1 MKSVATRNFKTG
13 KNEGLILK
21 SVLITGT
28 DTGVGKTI
36 VCRHLAAYMQSK
48 GVNVITQKWVQTG
61 CDYADDIKDHML
73 KPLPAWNRVQD
84 IDDLRTPYRLKHP
97 ASPHFAAYLEGV
109 EIDIKIIEESH
120 ALLCKHFDLVLV
132 EGSGGVLVPLTE
144 KTLLADLAARLKMAV
159 VIVVLNKLGCINHAL
174 LSIEALRLRRIL
186 ILGLI
191 FNRMDDQSDEAILRE
206 NVRIISLI
214 AGVPVIG
221 EMPFL
226 KSDADGFDRAK
237 DVSEAFYKCWRED
250 KK

>member
-1 MKSVATRNFKTG
+1 
-13 KNEGLILK
+13 LK

-61 CDYADDIKDHML
+61 CDCADDIKDHML
-73 KPLPAWNRVQD
+73 KPLPAWGEVQD
-84 IDDLRTPYRLKHP
+84 IDDLRTPYRLKLP
-97 ASPHFAAYLEGV
+97 ASPHFAASLEEV

-144 KTLLADLAARLKMAV
+144 KILLADLAVRLKMT
-159 VIVVLNKLGCINHAL
+159 VVLVVSNKLGCINHAL
-174 LSIEALRLRRIL
+174 LSIEALRLRGIP

-191 FNRMDDQSDEAILRE
+191 FNRMDENGDEKILRE

-226 KSDADGFDRAK
+226 KSDADGFDRAQ
-237 DVSEAFYKCWRED
+237 DIGEAFYKRWRKN

>member
-1 MKSVATRNFKTG
+1 M
-13 KNEGLILK
+13 K

-61 CDYADDIKDHML
+61 CDCADDIKDHML
-73 KPLPAWNRVQD
+73 KPLPAWGEVQD
-84 IDDLRTPYRLKHP
+84 IDDLRTPYRLKLP
-97 ASPHFAAYLEGV
+97 ASPHFAASLEEV

-144 KTLLADLAARLKMAV
+144 KILLADLAARLKMSV
-159 VIVVLNKLGCINHAL
+159 VIVILNKLGCINHAL
-174 LSIEALRLRRIL
+174 LSIEALRLRGIP

-191 FNRMDDQSDEAILRE
+191 FNRMDENGDEKILRE

-226 KSDADGFDRAK
+226 KSDADGFDRAQ
-237 DVSEAFYKCWRED
+237 DIGEAFYKRWRKN

>member
-1 MKSVATRNFKTG
+1 
-13 KNEGLILK
+13 LK

-61 CDYADDIKDHML
+61 CDYADDLKDHML
-73 KPLPAWNRVQD
+73 KPLPAWGEVQD
-84 IDDLRTPYRLKHP
+84 IDTLRTPYRLKHP
-97 ASPHFAAYLEGV
+97 ASPHLAASLEGV

-132 EGSGGVLVPLTE
+132 EGSGGVLVPLNE
-144 KTLLADLAARLKMAV
+144 KILVADLAARLKMAV
-159 VIVVLNKLGCINHAL
+159 VIVVSNKLGCINHAL
-174 LSIEALRLRRIL
+174 LSIEALRLRQIP
-186 ILGLI
+186 IPGLI
-191 FNRMDDQSDEAILRE
+191 FNRMDGQSDEAILRE

-226 KSDADGFDRAK
+226 KSDADGSEHVK
-237 DVSEAFYKCWRED
+237 DIGEAFYKCWKENKND
-250 KK
+250 

>member
-1 MKSVATRNFKTG
+1 MKS
-13 KNEGLILK
+13 I
-21 SVLITGT
+21 LITGT

-48 GVNVITQKWVQTG
+48 GVSVITQKWVQTG
-61 CDYADDIKDHML
+61 CDQADDIKDHML
-73 KPLPAWNRVQD
+73 KPLPAWGEVQD
-84 IDDLRTPYRLKHP
+84 IDDLRTPYQLKHP
-97 ASPHFAAYLEGV
+97 ASPHFAASLEGV

-132 EGSGGVLVPLTE
+132 EGSGGMLVPLTE
-144 KTLLADLAARLKMAV
+144 KILLADLAARLKMAV
-159 VIVVLNKLGCINHAL
+159 VLVVSNKLGCINHAL
-174 LSIEALRLRRIL
+174 LSIEALRVRGIP

-191 FNRMDDQSDEAILRE
+191 FNRMSENGDEKILRE

-226 KSDADGFDRAK
+226 KSDSDGFDRAQ
-237 DVSEAFYKCWRED
+237 DISEAFFKRWRED

>member
-1 MKSVATRNFKTG
+1 MKSVVTLNFKTE
-13 KNEGLILK
+13 KNEDLNLK

-61 CDYADDIKDHML
+61 IDQADDIKEHML
-73 KPLPAWNRVQD
+73 KPLPAWNRVQN
-84 IDDLRTPYRLKHP
+84 IDTFRTPYRLKYP
-97 ASPHFAAYLEGV
+97 ASPHFAAALEGV
-109 EIDIKIIEESH
+109 EIDIKTIEESH
-120 ALLCKHFDLVLV
+120 ALLCQHFDLVLV
-132 EGSGGVLVPLTE
+132 EGSGGVLVPLNE
-144 KTLLADLAARLKMAV
+144 KILLADLAARLKMAV

-174 LSIEALRLRRIL
+174 LSIEALRIRKIP

-191 FNRMDDQSDEAILRE
+191 FNRMDENGDEIILRE

-221 EMPFL
+221 EMPFMMR
-226 KSDADGFDRAK
+226 DAIESERVK
-237 DVSEAFYKCWRED
+237 DIGEVFYKCWSEKQR
-250 KK
+250 

>member
-1 MKSVATRNFKTG
+1 M
-13 KNEGLILK
+13 K

-61 CDYADDIKDHML
+61 CDCADDIKDHML
-73 KPLPAWNRVQD
+73 KPLPAWGEVQD
-84 IDDLRTPYRLKHP
+84 IDDLRTPYRLKLP
-97 ASPHFAAYLEGV
+97 ASPHFAASLEEV

-144 KTLLADLAARLKMAV
+144 KILLADLAVRLKMT
-159 VIVVLNKLGCINHAL
+159 VVLVVSNKLGCINHAL
-174 LSIEALRLRRIL
+174 LSIEALRLRGIP

-191 FNRMDDQSDEAILRE
+191 FNRMDENGDEKILRE

-226 KSDADGFDRAK
+226 KSDADGFDRAQ
-237 DVSEAFYKCWRED
+237 DIGEAFYKRWRKN